1 MAKPRAYPVGYLQT
15 DEWGAPIYN
24 VIGLRFGG
32 KSGKGAAQPGGD
44 SMTDIAALLDR
55 MTLEEQVSILSGEDF
70 WSLPAVER
78 LGIEKL
84 RVTDGPNGA
93 RGGGSLV
100 GGVTAAAFPVGIA
113 IGSTWDPELARE
125 LGVALAE
132 EVQSKSAHVSL
143 APTVN
148 IQRSVT
154 NGRNFECYSEDPYLS
169 GELAVGMIE
178 GIQSKG
184 ISATMKHFVGNESE
198 IQRTTMSSDIDER
211 TLREVYLYPF
221 EQAVKRAGT
230 WGIMSSYNKVNG
242 TYAAENHFVLTEVLR
257 GDWGY
262 DGVVM
267 SDWFGSRSCEPTVNA
282 GLDLEMP
289 GPTRDR
295 GAKLVAAVREGRV
308 EAHTVRQRA
317 ENVLRLMVRT
327 GAVNDTRPFAERA
340 DDRPEHRA
348 LIRRAGAEGAVL
360 LKNDGL
366 LPLAR
371 EGSVAVIG
379 PNAKVA
385 QIMGGGS
392 AQLNPHYAISPW
404 DGLAM
409 ALGEGALSF
418 APGCTNHR
426 FEPIL
431 AGDFTVQ
438 FFGGKVLQ
446 GPVLHEE
453 KMGSVLGFWF
463 PPLGGGKVDAFNFS
477 ARITGTFVPEASGLH
492 RVGVTSAG
500 YAKVRI
506 DGKLVANAWDGW
518 KAGATFFEEGCDEVV
533 GEVMLEA
540 GRAHEV
546 VIEFCN
552 KPSENLAFSAL
563 RVGIGRPMGDAEI
576 AEAARV
582 AAAADR
588 AVVFVGRSGE
598 WDTEGWDLP
607 DIRLPGRQD
616 DLVAAVLAANPN
628 TVVVLQTGGPVE
640 MPWLGQARAVL
651 QAWYPGQEA
660 GNAIADVLLGL
671 AEPGGRLA
679 QTFPRRWADN
689 PTWSQDREIYPGLN
703 GHVRYEEG
711 LFIGYRH
718 YDRLGI
724 EPLFPFGHGLGYT
737 RFDLSDLVASPDGS
751 EVRLRVTNTG
761 PREGATVVQIYVSD
775 AEASVIRPEREL
787 KGFAK
792 LRLKAGE
799 SREVTLALPPRAF
812 AFYDLQARAWRV
824 EAGEFRISAG
834 LSAADIRAEVTVQ
847 RGAEVLPR

>member
-1 MAKPRAYPVGYLQT
+1 
-15 DEWGAPIYN
+15 
-24 VIGLRFGG
+24 
-32 KSGKGAAQPGGD
+32 
-44 SMTDIAALLDR
+44 MTDIAAILDR
-55 MTLEEQVSILSGEDF
+55 MTLEEQVSLLSGEDF
-70 WSLPAVER
+70 WSLPAVGR

-100 GGVTAAAFPVGIA
+100 GGVTAAAFPVGIS
-113 IGSTWDPELARE
+113 IGSTWDPELAHE
-125 LGVALAE
+125 LGVALAQ
-132 EVQSKSAHVSL
+132 EVQSKGAHVSL

-154 NGRNFECYSEDPYLS
+154 NGRNFECYAEDPYLS

-178 GIQSKG
+178 GIQSQG
-184 ISATMKHFVGNESE
+184 VSATMKHFAGNESE
-198 IQRTTMSSDIDER
+198 IERTTMSSDIDER

-221 EQAVKRAGT
+221 EQAVKRAKT

-242 TYAAENHFVLTEVLR
+242 TYAAENHWLLSQVLR

-267 SDWFGSRSCEPTVNA
+267 SDWFGSRTCEPTVNA
-282 GLDLEMP
+282 GLDIEMP

-295 GAKLVAAVREGRV
+295 GAKLVEAVREGRV
-308 EAHTVRQRA
+308 AVETVRARA
-317 ENVLRLMVRT
+317 EAVLRLMVRT
-327 GAVNDTRPFAERA
+327 GALHDTRPWVEKA

-366 LPLAR
+366 LPLAK
-371 EGSVAVIG
+371 EGTIAVIG

-392 AQLNPHYAISPW
+392 AQLNPHYAVSPW
-404 DGLAM
+404 EGLVA
-409 ALGEGALSF
+409 AGGEERLTF

-426 FEPIL
+426 HEPML
-431 AGDFTVQ
+431 TGEFTVQ
-438 FFGGKVLQ
+438 FFAGRALQ

-453 KMGSVLGFWF
+453 SMGAVLAFWF
-463 PPLGGGKVDAFNFS
+463 PPIGGGKINPGDFS
-477 ARITGTFVPEASGLH
+477 ARIRGQFVPEVSGLH
-492 RVGVTSAG
+492 RLGVVSAG
-500 YAKVRI
+500 YARAYV
-506 DGKLVANAWDGW
+506 DGHLVANAWDGW
-518 KAGATFFEEGCDEVV
+518 TKGATFFEEGCDEVV
-533 GEVMLEA
+533 GEVLLEA

-546 VIEFCN
+546 VIEFCT
-552 KPSENLAFSAL
+552 KPAENLGFSAL
-563 RVGIGRPMGDAEI
+563 RVGVGKPMGDAEI
-576 AEAARV
+576 AEAAR
-582 AAAADR
+582 AAAAAER

-616 DLVAAVLAANPN
+616 DLIAAVLKANPN

-660 GNAIADVLLGL
+660 GNAIADVLLGKV
-671 AEPGGRLA
+671 EPGGRLA
-679 QTFPRRWADN
+679 QTFPRRWPDN
-689 PTWSQDREIYPGLN
+689 PTWSQDREVYPGLN

-718 YDRLGI
+718 YDRHGI

-737 RFDLSDLVASPDGS
+737 SFAMSEAVAAPDGS
-751 EVRLRVTNTG
+751 TVTLRLTNTG
-761 PREGATVVQIYVSD
+761 ARAGSSVVQAYVLP
-775 AEASVIRPEREL
+775 AAGASVPRPDKEL
-787 KGFAK
+787 KAFAK
-792 LRLKAGE
+792 LHLQPGE
-799 SREVTLALPPRAF
+799 SREVTLTLPDRAF
-812 AFYDLQARAWRV
+812 AHFDT
-824 EAGEFRISAG
+824 AGQSWVVQPGDYRISLG
-834 LSAADIRAEVTVQ
+834 FSAADLRQTMTAR
-847 RGAEVLPR
+847 RGAQVLPV

>member
-1 MAKPRAYPVGYLQT
+1 
-15 DEWGAPIYN
+15 
-24 VIGLRFGG
+24 
-32 KSGKGAAQPGGD
+32 
-44 SMTDIAALLDR
+44 MTDIAALLDR
-55 MTLEEQVSILSGEDF
+55 MTLEEQVAILSGEDF

-78 LGIEKL
+78 LGIGKL

-100 GGVTAAAFPVGIA
+100 GGVTAAAFPVGIS
-113 IGSTWDPELARE
+113 IGSTWDPDLARE
-125 LGVALAE
+125 LGVALAQ
-132 EVQSKSAHVSL
+132 EVQSKGAHVSL

-178 GIQSKG
+178 GIQSQG
-184 ISATMKHFVGNESE
+184 VAATMKHFVGNESE
-198 IQRTTMSSDIDER
+198 IERTTMSSDIEER
-211 TLREVYLYPF
+211 VLREVYLYPF

-289 GPTRDR
+289 GPPRDR
-295 GAKLVAAVREGRV
+295 GAKLVEAVREGRV
-308 EAHTVRQRA
+308 AAATVRQRA
-317 ENVLRLMVRT
+317 EAVLRLMVRT
-327 GAVNDTRPFAERA
+327 GAVNDTRPFVERA

-366 LPLAR
+366 LPLTR

-404 DGLAM
+404 DGLAA
-409 ALGEGALSF
+409 ALGEGALCF

-426 FEPIL
+426 FEPML
-431 AGDFTVQ
+431 TGDFTVQ
-438 FFGGKVLQ
+438 FFGGRALQ

-453 KMGSVLGFWF
+453 KMGAVMGFWF

-477 ARITGTFVPEASGLH
+477 ARITGRFVPEASGLH

-500 YAKVRI
+500 YAKLWI
-506 DGKLVANAWDGW
+506 DGRLVANAWDGW
-518 KAGATFFEEGCDEVV
+518 KKGATFFEEGCDEVV
-533 GEVMLEA
+533 GEVSLEA

-552 KPSENLAFSAL
+552 KPSDNLAFSAL
-563 RVGIGRPMGDAEI
+563 RVGIGKPMGDAEI

-607 DIRLPGRQD
+607 GITLPGRQD

-640 MPWLGQARAVL
+640 MPWLAQARAVL

-660 GNAIADVLLGL
+660 GNTIADVLFGDV
-671 AEPGGRLA
+671 EPGGRLA

-689 PTWSQDREIYPGLN
+689 PTWSQDREVYPGLN

-737 RFDLSDLVASPDGS
+737 SFALSEVEVAPDGS
-751 EVRLRVTNTG
+751 RVAVTVTNSG
-761 PREGATVVQIYVSD
+761 ARAGATVLQVYVRD
-775 AEASVIRPEREL
+775 AEASVARPVKEL

-792 LRLKAGE
+792 LRLAAGE
-799 SREVTLALPPRAF
+799 SRRVDLALPDRAF
-812 AFYDLQARAWRV
+812 AFYDAQDRVWRV
-824 EAGEFRISAG
+824 EAGEFELAIGFSATD
-834 LSAADIRAEVTVQ
+834 LCARVTVQ
-847 RGAEVLPR
+847 RGAALLPV